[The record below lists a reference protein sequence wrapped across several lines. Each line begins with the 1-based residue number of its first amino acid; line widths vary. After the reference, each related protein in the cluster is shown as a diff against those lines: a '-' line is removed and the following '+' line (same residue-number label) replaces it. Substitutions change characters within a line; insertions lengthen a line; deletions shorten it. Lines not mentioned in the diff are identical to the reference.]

1 VDKSIQIGLVINLPE
16 NIDSVRLSVTAE
28 GKALFDTLFRSF
40 GNSNGDTIWKVIS
53 FADTGYKL
61 VTVVPYSQVVN
72 LLPVSAGITIVKK
85 ASTTQPDNH
94 PPKWSDTTLS
104 VALND
109 TARYELNLSPLCSD
123 PDKDLLRY
131 AISGKTLPG
140 DTIIDSLYVF
150 QASVATIGKNSVE
163 LIASDPSGLTDTMEL
178 VLTVTVSGKDTN
190 PPEVTVIAP
199 DKDSSVTNSE
209 TYSIDLLCSDVS
221 GIDSV
226 YAMFNGTTTSA
237 VLANEH
243 YKINITGL
251 VAGVY
256 NVIQLTVIDKSINVL
271 TTTKTVKIKYV
282 PSYAITY
289 NGNGNSSGTIPIDTG
304 KYATGVTV
312 AVKGNTGNLVKTGF
326 TFAGWNTAADGSGT
340 AYADGSTLNMGTS
353 NVTLFARWTQN
364 PTFTVTYDG
373 NTNTTGAVP
382 SDAGKYE
389 AGTSVTVKE
398 NTGALVKTGFTFAG
412 WNTAADGSGTAYAMG
427 STFNMGTGNVTLFA
441 RWTQNPTFTV
451 TYDGNT
457 NTAGTVPS
465 DAGKYE
471 AGTLVTVKENTG
483 ALVKTGFTFAGWNTA
498 ADGSGTAYA
507 MGSTFNMGTG
517 NVTLFARWTQNP
529 TFTVTYDG
537 NTNTTG
543 AVPSDA
549 GKYEAGTLVTVKE
562 NTGALVKTGFTFAGW
577 NTAADGSGTAYAMG
591 STFNMGTG
599 NVTLFARWTQN
610 PTFTVTYDGNTTTT
624 GTVPSDAGKYETGA
638 SVTVKGNTGNL
649 VKTGFTFAGWNTA
662 ADGSGT
668 AYTEGSTFKMGS
680 ENVTLFARWTLNATY
695 SVTYD
700 GNTNTAGTVPSD
712 AGKYE
717 AESSVTVKLNTGSL
731 VKTGFT
737 FAGWNTAADGS
748 GTAYAEGSIFK
759 MGTGNVTLFAHWT
772 LNPTFTVTYDANT
785 GTGTAP
791 ADVNKYETG
800 AVITVLGSGTLVKK
814 GYTFT
819 GWNTLADGSG
829 TARAS
834 ATTFNMTA
842 INVTLYAQWKL
853 KQYTVT
859 YIGNGNVGGSVPV
872 DANQYDTG
880 ASVTVLGNTGAL
892 TKTGYTFDG
901 WNTAENGSGTS
912 FVAGTGTFVI
922 SSNTTL
928 FAKWKIKTYTLSYA
942 GNGSTGG
949 TVPADVTLD
958 SNALATVTAN
968 TGSLSKTGFD
978 FNGWNTMANGSGT
991 ALASGATFRI
1001 KSDTTLYAQWT
1012 VKKYTLTISAPVN
1025 GTVNLSGNVSVDSN
1039 ATTTITATASS
1050 GFRFKCW
1057 RVTSGS
1063 AIITDTTAASTSVK
1077 LTQGNATI
1085 KAVFGCFTFEIL
1097 VDDNIT
1103 PNAITQGNDGNYY
1116 FVSSAGKSPVVKKLD
1131 PQGNVVATKTYG
1143 YGVEDYLLNSIKAT
1157 SDGNLIMGGTSDGK
1171 LDITKISQ
1179 NLNMLTSGSYDIEEK
1194 YETLWGS
1201 FAFETKSGS
1210 YILGGGRPSSIIKM
1224 QSIGGASQTYYGV
1237 SSICDLF
1244 TDGQEVNDGGL
1255 IFTGDDR
1262 YDFDIIKTDAN
1273 GKLLWENTYP
1283 DLYRGNSIRQTSD
1296 GGFIAGGSGMS
1307 SGFYCD
1313 GLVKISS
1320 TGTALWQK
1328 INPLGTGIKTVRQ
1341 TADGGFVYVSNTQ
1354 TLGNGENDIYL
1365 VKTDSKGEIIWNKT
1379 FGTSSNEYVRGMEL
1393 TKDGGFIILGGSD
1406 NKCYVIK
1413 TDENG
1418 NVDK

>member
-1 VDKSIQIGLVINLPE
+1 MFRRSVFPTMMLFLVLIFIYQCQLPQNPADPSNTRIELLLRNSLWTQSNLSITDTVGKPIQIGLVINLPE
-16 NIDSVRLSVTAE
+16 NIDSIRLSVTAE
-28 GKALFDTLFRSF
+28 GKALFDTLLQTFS
-40 GNSNGDTIWKVIS
+40 SSYKDTIWKAVS

-61 VTVVPYSQVVN
+61 VSIVPYSKVVT
-72 LLPVSAGITIVKK
+72 LVPASAGITIVKK
-85 ASTTQPDNH
+85 TSTTQPDNNS
-94 PPKWSDTTLS
+94 PKWTEKTLN

-109 TARYELNLSPLCSD
+109 TARYELDLSSLCSD
-123 PDKDLLRY
+123 PDKDALNF
-131 AISGKTLPG
+131 AISGNPLPG
-140 DTIIDSLYVF
+140 DTIINNRYVF
-150 QASVATIGKNSVE
+150 RASTVTIGKNSVE
-163 LIASDPSGLTDTMEL
+163 LIASDPSGLKDTMDL
-178 VLTVTVSGKDTN
+178 VLNITISGNDN
-190 PPEVTVIAP
+190 SPPEVTIIAP
-199 DKDSSVTNSE
+199 DRDSSVINAGH
-209 TYSIDLLCSDVS
+209 YVVDMLCSDAS

-226 YAMFNGTTTSA
+226 YAVFNGKTTSA
-237 VLANEH
+237 VLENGH
-243 YKINITGL
+243 YKIAITGL
-251 VAGVY
+251 VVGIY
-256 NVIQLTVIDKSINVL
+256 NVIELTVRDKSINAL
-271 TTTKTVKIKYV
+271 KTTKTIKIKY
-282 PSYAITY
+282 AQGFTITY
-289 NGNGNSSGTIPIDTG
+289 DGNGNTSGAVPIDTG
-304 KYATGVTV
+304 KYETGATAT
-312 AVKGNTGNLVKTGF
+312 VKGNSGNLVKTGFVFAGWNTAADGSGTAYADGASLIMGTKDVTLFARWTQNATFTVSYDGNSNTSGTAPSDAGKYETGSTVTVKENTGDLAKTGF

-340 AYADGSTLNMGTS
+340 AYAAGATFKMST
-353 NVTLFARWTQN
+353 A
-364 PTFTVTYDG
+364 
-373 NTNTTGAVP
+373 
-382 SDAGKYE
+382 
-389 AGTSVTVKE
+389 
-398 NTGALVKTGFTFAG
+398 
-412 WNTAADGSGTAYAMG
+412 
-427 STFNMGTGNVTLFA
+427 
-441 RWTQNPTFTV
+441 
-451 TYDGNT
+451 
-457 NTAGTVPS
+457 
-465 DAGKYE
+465 
-471 AGTLVTVKENTG
+471 
-483 ALVKTGFTFAGWNTA
+483 
-498 ADGSGTAYA
+498 
-507 MGSTFNMGTG
+507 
-517 NVTLFARWTQNP
+517 
-529 TFTVTYDG
+529 
-537 NTNTTG
+537 
-543 AVPSDA
+543 
-549 GKYEAGTLVTVKE
+549 
-562 NTGALVKTGFTFAGW
+562 
-577 NTAADGSGTAYAMG
+577 
-591 STFNMGTG
+591 

-624 GTVPSDAGKYETGA
+624 GTVPSDAGKHETGT

-668 AYTEGSTFKMGS
+668 DFNEGSTFKMGS
-680 ENVTLFARWTLNATY
+680 ENITLFAQWNPTY

-712 AGKYE
+712 SGKYE
-717 AESSVTVKLNTGSL
+717 AGSSVTVKLNTGSL

-748 GTAYAEGSIFK
+748 GTGYAEGSTFK
-759 MGTGNVTLFAHWT
+759 MGTGNVTLFARWT
-772 LNPTFTVTYDANT
+772 QNPTYAVTYDANT
-785 GTGTAP
+785 GTGTVP

-800 AVITVLGSGTLVKK
+800 AVVTVLDAGTLVKK

-834 ATTFNMTA
+834 ATTFNMAA

-880 ASVTVLGNTGAL
+880 SSVIVLGNTGGL

-912 FVAGTGTFVI
+912 FVEGTGTFVI

-942 GNGSTGG
+942 GNGNTGG
-949 TVPADVTLD
+949 TAPVDVALD
-958 SNALATVTAN
+958 SNALATVAAN

-978 FNGWNTMANGSGT
+978 FNGWNTGADGSGT

-1039 ATTTITATASS
+1039 VTTTITATAAS

-1057 RVTSGS
+1057 RVTSGL

-1085 KAVFGCFTFEIL
+1085 KAVFGCFTFEI
-1097 VDDNIT
+1097 VIDDNIT

-1131 PQGNVVATKTYG
+1131 PQGNVISTKTYG
-1143 YGVEDYLLNSIKAT
+1143 YGIEDYMLNSIKAT
-1157 SDGNLIMGGTSDGK
+1157 SDGSLIMGGTTDGK
-1171 LDITKISQ
+1171 LNITKISQ
-1179 NLNMLTSGSYDIEEK
+1179 NLNILTSGSYDIEEK
-1194 YETLWGS
+1194 YETLWGC

-1210 YILGGGRPSSIIKM
+1210 YILGGGRPASIIKM
-1224 QSIGGASQTYYGV
+1224 QSIGGTSQTYYGV
-1237 SSICDLF
+1237 SSSCEIF

-1307 SGFYCD
+1307 SGLYCD
-1313 GLVKISS
+1313 GLIKISS

-1354 TLGNGENDIYL
+1354 ALGNGENDIYL
-1365 VKTDSKGEIIWNKT
+1365 VKTDSKGEVIWNKT

-1418 NVDK
+1418 NVEK